1 MDVYGTWVAHIVTA
15 LVLWHI
21 VALFGSHGSASLVR
35 RTQGGAGL
43 GTPLAGET
51 CESTIS
57 WAPGDAWSGPMWK
70 LIAKVGLQVGLKR
83 SKFPQSRF
91 DLVQMPQLATC
102 VWTRHEHTQPVAC
115 ASLILH
121 RLQTAWV
128 WLMIF
133 NGRCA
138 K

>member
-1 MDVYGTWVAHIVTA
+1 MATMDVYGTWVAHIVTA

-70 LIAKVGLQVGLKR
+70 LIA
-83 SKFPQSRF
+83 SR
-91 DLVQMPQLATC
+91 
-102 VWTRHEHTQPVAC
+102 
-115 ASLILH
+115 ASS
-121 RLQTAWV
+121 R
-128 WLMIF
+128 
-133 NGRCA
+133 A
-138 K
+138 KAVKISPIAI